1 MMKIGIKQ
9 VASVAGVSPATV
21 SRVLS
26 GKPVDPDM
34 RQRVEEAVKAT
45 GYRPNLAARRLR
57 SRDSGTIGL
66 IVADIRNPFFTA
78 VSRVVEDIAF
88 ARGLRVIL
96 CNTDENPAKEEMYLH
111 LMEEER
117 VTGVIF
123 APTRHSAQKIG
134 RQDHA
139 FPIVTIDRS
148 SPAMLHDCVVLDNA
162 TAAATLVDHLH
173 ARGYR
178 RIAGLFGAA
187 STTGSE
193 RRQGYED
200 AMQRLGLTPNAA
212 FLDHG
217 ADAVGD
223 RIAAMLAG
231 ERPDALLASNG
242 VMLLDAARALIRA
255 GIRIPEDI
263 GLAGFDNEPWTE
275 LVGAGITVIEQ
286 PVEDIGRNAMAML
299 LDRCA
304 NPGAAA
310 RKIVLSAT
318 CIVRGSTP
326 GPAARSAEPVLRGR
340 NG

>member
-1 MMKIGIKQ
+1 MTKIGIKQ

-96 CNTDENPAKEEMYLH
+96 CNTDENPAKEEMYLR

-123 APTRHSAQKIG
+123 APTRHSAQKVAEQG
-134 RQDHA
+134 HA

-162 TAAATLVDHLH
+162 AASVMLVDHLH

-193 RRQGYED
+193 RRAGYEA
-200 AMQRLGLTPNAA
+200 AMQRHGLTPDAA

-217 ADAVGD
+217 ADAVNG
-223 RIAAMLAG
+223 RIAAMLG
-231 ERPDALLASNG
+231 GDRPDALLASNG
-242 VMLLDAARALIRA
+242 VMLLDAARALIGA
-255 GIRIPEDI
+255 GVRIPQDM

-275 LVGAGITVIEQ
+275 LVGEGITVIEQ

-304 NPGAAA
+304 NPDAAP
-310 RKIVLSAT
+310 RKVVLGAT
-318 CIVRGSTP
+318 CIVRGSTAGP
-326 GPAARSAEPVLRGR
+326 GR
-340 NG
+340 